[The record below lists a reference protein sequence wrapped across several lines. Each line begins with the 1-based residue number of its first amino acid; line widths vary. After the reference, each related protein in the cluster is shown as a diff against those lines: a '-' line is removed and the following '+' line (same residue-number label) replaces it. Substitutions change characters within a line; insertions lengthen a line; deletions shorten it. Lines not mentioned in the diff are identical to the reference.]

1 MTALDFS
8 RLQDRLGLNDDS
20 FAEALG
26 LTGRSRA
33 RSIQRWKVSGPPPDI
48 ATKAKELER

>member
-1 MTALDFS
+1 MTAADFS
-8 RLQDRLGLNDDS
+8 RLQDRLGLNDDK

-26 LTGRSRA
+26 LTGRGRA
-33 RSIQRWKVSGPPPDI
+33 RSVQRWKRDGPPQPI